1 MGIIRLVPF
10 RLVNQDSGSEYTMIT
25 QPKNLSEEHKLLY
38 QRRLAHFLRD
48 FRKKSGIKAAEMA
61 EMLNYSYVRYLELE
75 KADKPQDRYI
85 RSLEFIF
92 RMASLKHLSLTEFIT
107 YLEEGDSKPRIQ
119 KSNWEEMLLR
129 RFDKIDLS
137 IKNDFVTQFK
147 SDDKEKSELLL
158 KILIELSALDKD
170 AVNSFYTF
178 LGSVKES
185 VEKNMRVRETD

>member
-1 MGIIRLVPF
+1 
-10 RLVNQDSGSEYTMIT
+10 MIT
-25 QPKNLSEEHKLLY
+25 QPKNLSEEQKLLY

-48 FRKKSGIKAAEMA
+48 YRKKSGIKASEMA

-85 RSLEFIF
+85 RSLEFIC
-92 RMASLKHLSLTEFIT
+92 RIASLKHLGLTEFTT
-107 YLEEGDSKPRIQ
+107 YLEEGDSRPRLQ

-137 IKNDFVTQFK
+137 IKNDFVSQFK
-147 SDDKEKSELLL
+147 TDDKEKSELLL
-158 KILIELSALDKD
+158 KILIDLSALDKD
-170 AVNSFYTF
+170 ALHSFCNF

-185 VEKNMRVRETD
+185 VEKNLRVREPE